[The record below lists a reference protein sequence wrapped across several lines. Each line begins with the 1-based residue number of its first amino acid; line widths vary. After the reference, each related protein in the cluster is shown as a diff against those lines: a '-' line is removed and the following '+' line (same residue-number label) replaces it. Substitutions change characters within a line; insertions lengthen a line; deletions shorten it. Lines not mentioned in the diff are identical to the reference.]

1 MLIISNF
8 VQQKNIFHDA
18 PFFLFIIDEKATA
31 QGNFVMKTVKTVYDH
46 IRSNNIK
53 TILLVICFPLIFI
66 ALVFLFTWIVV
77 PADQAL
83 GTTVSVAIP
92 TFVACAVWL
101 LISWAFGD
109 SMMLHSAHAH
119 EIFDTDKENREIFR
133 AVENVAIAAGLP
145 RPRVYIID
153 DDSMNAFATGR
164 SPRDASVALT
174 RGIIKKLDRLE
185 LQGVIAHEMAHIGN
199 RDIRLDM
206 MLITGV
212 GVTVFAADIILRL
225 AMTTNNSDDNKNNTG
240 AVLLMVWLAFMVF
253 NWIVTP
259 ILRMAISRNREYA
272 ADATG
277 AQITRNPAALASA
290 LRKITTDSRVECLD
304 KVKSMAAVC
313 IAYPGG
319 PREFVSSLMATHPPV
334 EKRIERLES
343 MAQG

>member
-1 MLIISNF
+1 M
-8 VQQKNIFHDA
+8 
-18 PFFLFIIDEKATA
+18 
-31 QGNFVMKTVKTVYDH
+31 KTVYDH

-53 TILLVICFPLIFI
+53 TVFLVICFPLIFI
-66 ALVFLFTWIVV
+66 ALIFLFTWIVA
-77 PADQAL
+77 PIDTAL
-83 GTTVSVAIP
+83 QTTVSVAIP
-92 TFVACAVWL
+92 TFIACAVWL
-101 LISWAFGD
+101 VISWAFGD

-119 EIFDTDKENREIFR
+119 EIFDDDKQNREIFR

-174 RGIIKKLDRLE
+174 RGIIKKLDNLE

-212 GVTVFAADIILRL
+212 GVTVFAADMILRL
-225 AMTTNNSDDNKNNTG
+225 AIVGNNGDNDNRGNG
-240 AVLLMVWLAFMVF
+240 AAVLLMVWLAFMVF
-253 NWIVTP
+253 NWIITP
-259 ILRMAISRNREYA
+259 ILRMAVSRNREYA

-277 AQITRNPAALASA
+277 AQITRNPMALANA
-290 LRKITTDSRVECLD
+290 LRKITTDARVECLD
-304 KVKSMAAVC
+304 KVKSMSAVC

-319 PREFVSSLMATHPPV
+319 PREFASSLMATHPPV

-343 MAQG
+343 MASNAGN

>member
-1 MLIISNF
+1 
-8 VQQKNIFHDA
+8 
-18 PFFLFIIDEKATA
+18 
-31 QGNFVMKTVKTVYDH
+31 MKPVKTVYDH

-53 TILLVICFPLIFI
+53 TVFLVICFPLMFI
-66 ALVFLFTWIVV
+66 ALIFLFTWIVA
-77 PADQAL
+77 PIDTAL
-83 GTTVSVAIP
+83 QTTVSVAIP
-92 TFVACAVWL
+92 TFIACAVWL
-101 LISWAFGD
+101 VISWAFGD

-119 EIFDTDKENREIFR
+119 EIFDDDKQNREIFR

-174 RGIIKKLDRLE
+174 RGIIKKLDNLE

-212 GVTVFAADIILRL
+212 GVTVFAADMILRL
-225 AMTTNNSDDNKNNTG
+225 AIVGNNGDNDNRGNG
-240 AVLLMVWLAFMVF
+240 AAVLLMVWLAFMIF
-253 NWIVTP
+253 NWIITP
-259 ILRMAISRNREYA
+259 ILRMAVSRNREYA

-277 AQITRNPAALASA
+277 AQITRNPMALANA
-290 LRKITTDSRVECLD
+290 LRKITTDARVECLD
-304 KVKSMAAVC
+304 KVKSMSAVC

-319 PREFVSSLMATHPPV
+319 PREFASSLMATHPPV

-343 MAQG
+343 MASNAGN

>member
-1 MLIISNF
+1 M
-8 VQQKNIFHDA
+8 KNI
-18 PFFLFIIDEKATA
+18 
-31 QGNFVMKTVKTVYDH
+31 KTVYDH

-53 TILLVICFPLIFI
+53 ALLLVICFPLIFI
-66 ALVFLFTWIVV
+66 AIIFLFTWIVA
-77 PADQAL
+77 PIDQAL
-83 GTTVSVAIP
+83 ETTIRVAIP
-92 TFVACAVWL
+92 TFIACGVWL

-109 SMMLHSAHAH
+109 SMMLNSAHAH
-119 EIFDTDKENREIFR
+119 EIFDTDVKNREIFR

-174 RGIIKKLDRLE
+174 RGLIKKLDNLE

-206 MLITGV
+206 LLITGV
-212 GVTVFAADIILRL
+212 GVTVFAADMILRM
-225 AMTTNNSDDNKNNTG
+225 AIFSGGGRDDNKNNG
-240 AVLLMVWLAFMVF
+240 AAILLMVWLAFMVF
-253 NWIVTP
+253 NWIITP

-277 AQITRNPAALASA
+277 AQITHNPMALANA
-290 LRKITTDSRVECLD
+290 LRKITTDSRIECLD

-313 IAYPGG
+313 IANPGG
-319 PREFVSSLMATHPPV
+319 PREFISSLMATHPPV

-343 MAQG
+343 MAS

>member
-1 MLIISNF
+1 M
-8 VQQKNIFHDA
+8 
-18 PFFLFIIDEKATA
+18 
-31 QGNFVMKTVKTVYDH
+31 KTVYDH

-53 TILLVICFPLIFI
+53 TVFLVICFPLIFI
-66 ALVFLFTWIVV
+66 ALIFLFTWIVA
-77 PADQAL
+77 PIDTAL
-83 GTTVSVAIP
+83 QTTVSVAIP
-92 TFVACAVWL
+92 TFIACAVWL
-101 LISWAFGD
+101 VISWAFGD

-119 EIFDTDKENREIFR
+119 EIFDDDKQNREIFR

-174 RGIIKKLDRLE
+174 RGIIKKLDNLE

-212 GVTVFAADIILRL
+212 GVTVFAADMILRL
-225 AMTTNNSDDNKNNTG
+225 AIVGNNGDNDNRGNG
-240 AVLLMVWLAFMVF
+240 AAVLLMVWLAFMVF
-253 NWIVTP
+253 NWIITP
-259 ILRMAISRNREYA
+259 ILRMAVSRNREYA

-277 AQITRNPAALASA
+277 AQITRNPMALANA
-290 LRKITTDSRVECLD
+290 LRKITTDARVECLD
-304 KVKSMAAVC
+304 KVKSMSAVC

-319 PREFVSSLMATHPPV
+319 PREFASSLMATHPPV

-343 MAQG
+343 MASNVGD

>member
-1 MLIISNF
+1 
-8 VQQKNIFHDA
+8 
-18 PFFLFIIDEKATA
+18 
-31 QGNFVMKTVKTVYDH
+31 MKKVKTVYDH

-53 TILLVICFPLIFI
+53 TILLVVLFPVLFI
-66 ALVFLFTWIVV
+66 ALVFLFTWIVA
-77 PADQAL
+77 PAETAIN
-83 GTTVSVAIP
+83 TAINVAIP
-92 TFVACAVWL
+92 TFIACAVWL

-119 EIFDTDKENREIFR
+119 EIFDTDDENREIFR

-145 RPRVYIID
+145 CPRVYIID

-164 SPRDASVALT
+164 SPRDASVVLT
-174 RGIIKKLDRLE
+174 RGIIKKLNNLE

-212 GVTVFAADIILRL
+212 GVTVFAADMILRM
-225 AMTTNNSDDNKNNTG
+225 AMFGGGGGNNENNKNNTG
-240 AVLLMVWLAFMVF
+240 AILLMVWLAFTVF
-253 NWIVTP
+253 NMIITP

-277 AQITRNPAALASA
+277 AQITRNPRALASA

-313 IAYPGG
+313 IAYPGD
-319 PREFVSSLMATHPPV
+319 PREFTSSLMATHPPV

-343 MAQG
+343 MA

>member
-1 MLIISNF
+1 M
-8 VQQKNIFHDA
+8 
-18 PFFLFIIDEKATA
+18 
-31 QGNFVMKTVKTVYDH
+31 KTVYDH

-53 TILLVICFPLIFI
+53 TVFLVICFPLIFI
-66 ALVFLFTWIVV
+66 ALIFLFTWIVA
-77 PADQAL
+77 PIGTAL
-83 GTTVSVAIP
+83 QTTVSVAIP
-92 TFVACAVWL
+92 TFIACAVWL
-101 LISWAFGD
+101 VISWAFGD

-119 EIFDTDKENREIFR
+119 EIFDDDKQNREIFR

-145 RPRVYIID
+145 RPRVHIID

-174 RGIIKKLDRLE
+174 RGIIKKLDNLE

-212 GVTVFAADIILRL
+212 GVTVFAADMILRL
-225 AMTTNNSDDNKNNTG
+225 AIVGNNGDNDNRGNG
-240 AVLLMVWLAFMVF
+240 AAVLLMVWLAFMVF
-253 NWIVTP
+253 NWIITP
-259 ILRMAISRNREYA
+259 ILRMAVSRNREYA

-277 AQITRNPAALASA
+277 AQITRNPMALANA
-290 LRKITTDSRVECLD
+290 LRKITTDARVECLD
-304 KVKSMAAVC
+304 KVKSMSAVC

-319 PREFVSSLMATHPPV
+319 PREFASSLMATHPPV

-343 MAQG
+343 MASNAGN